1 MVGLSAPQTR
11 AQPSWS
17 AAVPAP
23 TVEPVTRSSPVH
35 LVFPAA
41 TWRAT
46 VHVLLGLLLGVVT
59 FGVTLTLTVL
69 AAGLGLIAVVVAPAP
84 LLWCVRAFTTMQRS
98 RFRAL
103 LGVRIPMAPPA
114 STTGGFVR
122 RILAEARSGTTWRQI
137 GYHLLALPIGVLG
150 FIVVAVSWSGAL
162 AGVAV
167 LGYRAWLP
175 VRGAFDLPMRSSP
188 VLAVITVGGLLLLLA
203 APRIAIALAR
213 LDASAARALLGPSRA
228 QEFAAQMES
237 LARSRAGAVD
247 AADAERR
254 RIERDLHDGTQQR
267 LVSLAL
273 NLGMARNELEDMPEP
288 ARQAI
293 AKAHDEAKQALAEL
307 RDFIRGLHP
316 AVLDDRGLDAA
327 LSGLAARVPLPVRLR
342 VDVPERC
349 SPTVEAVA
357 YFVVSE
363 SLTNVAKH
371 ARASQAEVTAVRT
384 GERLLVRVADDG
396 VGGAA
401 LGPAPG
407 GAAAGGGSGLY
418 GLAQRAASVDGILR
432 IDSPPG
438 GPTVIEVELPCG
450 S

>member
-1 MVGLSAPQTR
+1 M
-11 AQPSWS
+11 
-17 AAVPAP
+17 
-23 TVEPVTRSSPVH
+23 
-35 LVFPAA
+35 
-41 TWRAT
+41 
-46 VHVLLGLLLGVVT
+46 HVLLGLLLGVVT
-59 FGVTLTLTVL
+59 FGVTLTLVVL
-69 AAGLGLIAVVVAPAP
+69 GVGLGIIAVVVAPVP
-84 LLWCVRAFTTMQRS
+84 MLWCVRAFTTMQRS
-98 RFRAL
+98 RFRDL
-103 LGVRIPMAPPA
+103 LGVRIPVAPRPSA
-114 STTGGFVR
+114 TGGFVR
-122 RILAEARSGTTWRQI
+122 RTLAEARSAATWRQI
-137 GYHLLALPIGVLG
+137 GYHLLALPIGVVG
-150 FIVVAVSWSGAL
+150 FIVVTTFWSTGL
-162 AGVAV
+162 AGTAV
-167 LGYRAWLP
+167 FGYRGWLP
-175 VRGAFDLPMRSSP
+175 VRGIVDLPMRSP
-188 VLAVITVGGLLLLLA
+188 LVLTVITVVGVLLLVA
-203 APRIAIALAR
+203 APHVAIALAR
-213 LDASAARALLGPSRA
+213 LDAAVARTLLGPSRT
-228 QEFAAQMES
+228 QELAAQMES

-288 ARQAI
+288 ARDAI

-327 LSGLAARVPLPVRLR
+327 LSGLTARVPLPVRLR

-349 SPTVEAVA
+349 SATVEAVA

-363 SLTNVAKH
+363 SLTNVVKH
-371 ARASQAEVTAVRT
+371 ARASAAEVTVERI
-384 GERLLVRVADDG
+384 GDRLLVRVADDG

-401 LGPAPG
+401 LGASASAG
-407 GAAAGGGSGLY
+407 GAAGGTAPAGSASDGSAPSSGTGLY